1 MVPTEEED
9 ESMYTSDLDKG
20 SDAHK
25 DDAMNVD
32 EEGAGNA
39 INLAGD
45 ADIDMNVEE
54 PGKED
59 GSVED
64 DMEIKK

>member
-1 MVPTEEED
+1 MHTK
-9 ESMYTSDLDKG
+9 TI
-20 SDAHK
+20 
-25 DDAMNVD
+25 D